1 MTEAEYPW
9 AQLALAVGG
18 VCWIGWSLA
27 TVVTGSPDGIVRALV
42 GASGFVLAVGLLGVV
57 LRLPWIYRFP
67 GGEGCGVAM
76 LGGLAFAAGQ
86 WLALLLPA
94 AGWLAEGI
102 IALGVLGLAVGTL
115 ALAAGVVRARRVP
128 PWLGAALVLGIVL
141 FMGYG
146 NGEGLRALLGPPLG
160 LAWLAL
166 GGYLLRFPE
175 QPSGHLEPSA
185 LRR

>member
-18 VCWIGWSLA
+18 LCWIGWSLA
-27 TVVTGSPDGIVRALV
+27 TVVTGAADGIVRALV
-42 GASGFVLAVGLLGVV
+42 GASGFVLAVGLLGAV

-67 GGEGCGVAM
+67 GGEGCGIAM
-76 LGGLAFAAGQ
+76 LGGLTFAAGQ
-86 WLALLLPA
+86 WLALLVRGG
-94 AGWLAEGI
+94 GWFVEGI

-115 ALAAGVVRARRVP
+115 LLAAGIVRARRVP
-128 PWLGAALVLGIVL
+128 PWLGVALIFGTVL
-141 FMGYG
+141 FLGYG
-146 NGEGLRALLGPPLG
+146 NGEGLQALLGPPLG